1 RESHS
6 TGQAIKRG
14 LAGVRK
20 LLLTA
25 TPLQNSLLELYG
37 LSTII
42 DEHLFGDRVS
52 FRSRFM
58 RGEASIP
65 ELRRRVA
72 DFSMRTLRRDVL
84 EYVQYTERKP
94 LTFPFTPGD
103 DEQCVYDLVSGYLLR
118 TDAYG
123 VPTRQ
128 RHLVGLILRKLL

>member
-1 RESHS
+1 MGFPAIKLSHPP
-6 TGQAIKRG
+6 TLADIDALPPHMKGEIINGVFYAMTRPRGAIKRA

-58 RGEASIP
+58 RG
-65 ELRRRVA
+65 
-72 DFSMRTLRRDVL
+72 D
-84 EYVQYTERKP
+84 
-94 LTFPFTPGD
+94 
-103 DEQCVYDLVSGYLLR
+103 
-118 TDAYG
+118 
-123 VPTRQ
+123 
-128 RHLVGLILRKLL
+128 